1 MGRVAF
7 LSSRLYAR
15 VSRSRQEELL
25 CVLVFVCVKKR
36 SKWKSVFFSEFVE
49 MVLVFFTAISD
60 DVSDENMY
68 IRKKCHIVAD
78 VVKPFGK

>member
-1 MGRVAF
+1 MC
-7 LSSRLYAR
+7 
-15 VSRSRQEELL
+15 VSVCLCQET
-25 CVLVFVCVKKR
+25 

-68 IRKKCHIVAD
+68 IRKKSFAYFFFE
-78 VVKPFGK
+78 VKLLFHV